1 MESEALMEW
10 AFLGMIITLI
20 VVGLYFA
27 RTTQDY
33 IDEQNERYRKE
44 RDND

>member
-1 MESEALMEW
+1 MGSEVLMEW

>member
-1 MESEALMEW
+1 MGSEVLMEW

-27 RTTQDY
+27 RSTQDY
-33 IDEQNERYRKE
+33 IDEQNERYRK
-44 RDND
+44 DKK